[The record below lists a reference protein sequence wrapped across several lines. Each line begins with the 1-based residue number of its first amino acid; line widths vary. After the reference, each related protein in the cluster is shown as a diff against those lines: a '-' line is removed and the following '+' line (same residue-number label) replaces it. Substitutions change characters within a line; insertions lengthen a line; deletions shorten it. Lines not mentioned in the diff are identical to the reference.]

1 MIRRGLTLCREAVQ
15 ALWVAGLTRPGLALG
30 ALALSAGAG
39 VVFSAMLASIILY
52 LQTEKR
58 SDDLA
63 MLAGGLLLV
72 LSLIMFSLHRLLGSK
87 QAIELEFWKIK
98 AKVENGEDAHP

>member
-1 MIRRGLTLCREAVQ
+1 MIRRGLSLCRMAIV
-15 ALWVAGLTRPGLALG
+15 ALWTAALTRPGLALG

-39 VVFSAMLASIILY
+39 VVFSAMLGSIILY
-52 LQTEKR
+52 LQAEQR

-87 QAIELEFWKIK
+87 QAIELEFWKIR
-98 AKVENGEDAHP
+98 AKVENGEDVKP

>member
-15 ALWVAGLTRPGLALG
+15 TIWAASLTRPGLALG
-30 ALALSAGAG
+30 ALGLSAGAG

-72 LSLIMFSLHRLLGSK
+72 LGLIMFSLHRLLGSK

-98 AKVENGEDAHP
+98 AKVSNGEDMTP